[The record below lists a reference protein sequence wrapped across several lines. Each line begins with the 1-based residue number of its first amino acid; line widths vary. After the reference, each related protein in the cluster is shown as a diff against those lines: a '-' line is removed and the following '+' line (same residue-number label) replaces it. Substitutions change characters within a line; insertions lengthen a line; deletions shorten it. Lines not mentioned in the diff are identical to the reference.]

1 MRISMITELQRS
13 VSENGLVDF
22 EATYAESLEQARLA
36 DKAGFHAIWITEH
49 HFLPTFSVAPAS
61 DQFLAAVAA
70 QTKNIRVGTGV
81 VVLPYHH
88 PVHVAER
95 IAMLDLI
102 SEGRVEF
109 GTGRGGVYEVTGHS
123 IDPRDTREMWEE
135 SLACIEGIWE
145 SYPEEFSFEGK
156 YWQVPPRVVVPQP
169 VQKPP
174 GRWLACA
181 QPASFEVA
189 ADYGIGVLS
198 FVPSPPS
205 VTANLIKDYRER
217 IARCDVAD
225 TLRNENWA
233 SMAFAVCGD
242 DGHAARQL
250 VSKALKVFFGP
261 DRPYNAAAAAITKTL
276 IEEWGGEVPEDL
288 KVHMAKDN
296 ATGSINAAEVKTGT
310 GLSAAA
316 RALHSDTELSEA
328 AAAATD
334 GGEGDAWDRLDPET
348 LADSGITIAGEPEQ
362 CIEALQLYEE
372 NGVDEVMVL
381 VQNETV
387 PHQVS
392 METIRQFGEHVIPHF
407 Q

>member
-13 VSENGLVDF
+13 VSEDGLVDF
-22 EATYAESLEQARLA
+22 EATYEESLAQARLA
-36 DKAGFHAIWITEH
+36 DEAGFHTMWITEH

-88 PVHVAER
+88 PLHVAER

-145 SYPEEFSFEGK
+145 SYPDEFSFDGK
-156 YWQVPPRVVVPQP
+156 HWQIPTRVVVPQP

-174 GRWLACA
+174 RRWLACA
-181 QPASFEVA
+181 QPDSFSVA
-189 ADYGIGVLS
+189 ADHGMGVLA

-205 VTANLIKDYRER
+205 VTKSLIEGYRER
-217 IARCDVAD
+217 IANCDVAPK
-225 TLRNENWA
+225 LRNENWA
-233 SMAFAVCGD
+233 AMAFAVCGD
-242 DGHAARQL
+242 DGHAAREL

-261 DRPYNAAAAAITKTL
+261 DRPYNAAASAITKTL
-276 IEEWGGEVPEDL
+276 IEEWDGDIPDDL
-288 KVHMAKDN
+288 KVHMTKDGE
-296 ATGSINAAEVKTGT
+296 TSSINAAEVQTGT

-316 RALHSDTELSEA
+316 RALKQDEGLSAA

-334 GGEGDAWDRLDPET
+334 GGEGDAWDRLDAET
-348 LADSGITIAGEPEQ
+348 LADSGITVAGNPDQ
-362 CIEALQLYEE
+362 CIECLKLYEE

-387 PHQVS
+387 SHEVS
-392 METIRQFGEHVIPHF
+392 METIRQFGEHVIPAF
-407 Q
+407 R